1 MKKLILLTALVSSIV
16 CLAADGVR
24 TVTTQPRK
32 SLKVLMIGNS
42 FSICLL
48 EQFPQVAKSMD
59 LGLDLCSLYIGG
71 CSFERHWKN
80 VEKAG
85 DPGFLPYD
93 VRWNYASCAH
103 DAAPV
108 VRAVRMAERGNRKK
122 GRAPRRASG
131 NIPQLLGAD
140 RWDVVTI
147 QQASH
152 FSWQPATYHPFADNL
167 VKKIR
172 ELAPQAEIVVQETWS
187 YTPWDRRLTQW
198 KMGQDEMYAKLHAAY
213 GDFAKANGFMVI
225 PVGTAVQ
232 LYRKALPVVYAEN
245 SFGGDPCGSAKF
257 VQGKDGTWKPKGDVF
272 HFNRE
277 GHYLQALVW
286 TAALYGV
293 DVETCAYKPGFLDA
307 ARAGKMKTCAM
318 KSVRGLAKDR

>member
-1 MKKLILLTALVSSIV
+1 MKKLILLTTLVSSIA

-24 TVTTQPRK
+24 TMTAQPRK

-48 EQFPQVAKSMD
+48 EQFPQVAKSMG

-71 CSFERHWKN
+71 CSFERHWQN

-85 DPGFLPYD
+85 NPAFKPYKVGRNVNGKSLP
-93 VRWNYASCAH
+93 RTTA
-103 DAAPV
+103 
-108 VRAVRMAERGNRKK
+108 
-122 GRAPRRASG
+122 
-131 NIPQLLGAD
+131 NIPQMLSAEK
-140 RWDVVTI
+140 WDVVTI

-187 YTPWDRRLTQW
+187 YTPWDLRLAQW
-198 KMGQDEMYAKLHAAY
+198 KMNQNEMYAKLHVAY

-232 LYRKALPVVYAEN
+232 LYRKALPVVYTEN

-257 VQGKDGTWKPKGDVF
+257 ERGEGGKWKPKGDVF

-293 DVETCAYKPGFLDA
+293 DVAKCPYKPGFLDA
-307 ARAGKMKTCAM
+307 ARAGKMKSCAM
-318 KSVRGLAKDR
+318 ESVRGFVKDGNLDE

>member
-1 MKKLILLTALVSSIV
+1 MKKSVLLTALACSIA

-24 TVTTQPRK
+24 TVTAQPRK

-232 LYRKALPVVYAEN
+232 LYRKSLPVVYTEN

-257 VQGKDGTWKPKGDVF
+257 ERVAGGGWKPKGDVF

-293 DVETCAYKPGFLDA
+293 DVETCPYKPGFLDA
-307 ARAGKMKTCAM
+307 ARAEKMKSCAM
-318 KSVRGLAKDR
+318 ESVRGK